1 MATRNNVMKNT
12 KNKRKTSTWKKACW
26 ESSFHK
32 GKWKTKKTKQKLETR
47 ARKKINK
54 TLNMN
59 ELKLKKIPIFWN
71 PNNVG
76 FFFPNRD
83 TLYMDKKMGIK
94 KKKNYFILN
103 IIANFFLIH
112 LFRLVFQFSF
122 INFCSFKKSKL
133 IK

>member
-1 MATRNNVMKNT
+1 MATRNNVMKYT

-59 ELKLKKIPIFWN
+59 ELKLKKYQFFETLTMW
-71 PNNVG
+71 G
-76 FFFPNRD
+76 FFFQIGTHSTWIKRWELRRKKT
-83 TLYMDKKMGIK
+83 TLSW
-94 KKKNYFILN
+94 IL
-103 IIANFFLIH
+103 
-112 LFRLVFQFSF
+112 
-122 INFCSFKKSKL
+122 
-133 IK
+133 